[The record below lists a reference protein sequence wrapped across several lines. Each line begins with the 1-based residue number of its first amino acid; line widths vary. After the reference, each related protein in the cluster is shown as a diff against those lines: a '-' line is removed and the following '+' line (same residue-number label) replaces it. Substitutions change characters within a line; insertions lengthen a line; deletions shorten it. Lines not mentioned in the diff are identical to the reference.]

1 MKNNSSVSIMN
12 TNVWRSGSDYDAN
25 VTSVMWDLY
34 DKNVDWNVWGWV
46 NHSRLSGYEEP
57 EKTTKGN
64 LYSLFLGRFKGRFNF
79 EVHRFFA
86 DEHYSQRDLGFFNNN
101 NYLEHGFWAG
111 YKWLKPKSFYNNIYL
126 NVNANYSEI
135 HKPRDYQYF
144 RTNANI
150 NGQLKNL
157 WHVGLMADY
166 RANSQDFYE
175 PRREGRMVKLPWT
188 WMTEV

>member
-1 MKNNSSVSIMN
+1 MYRDALPFLIGANDTILKNPSETKLINATKISGRTKKKLGVGFFNAITKAQYATILDKSTGGEYKYQTSPLTNYNILVLDQAMKNNSSVSIIN

-101 NYLEHGFWAG
+101 NYLE
-111 YKWLKPKSFYNNIYL
+111 
-126 NVNANYSEI
+126 
-135 HKPRDYQYF
+135 D
-144 RTNANI
+144 
-150 NGQLKNL
+150 
-157 WHVGLMADY
+157 
-166 RANSQDFYE
+166 
-175 PRREGRMVKLPWT
+175 
-188 WMTEV
+188 